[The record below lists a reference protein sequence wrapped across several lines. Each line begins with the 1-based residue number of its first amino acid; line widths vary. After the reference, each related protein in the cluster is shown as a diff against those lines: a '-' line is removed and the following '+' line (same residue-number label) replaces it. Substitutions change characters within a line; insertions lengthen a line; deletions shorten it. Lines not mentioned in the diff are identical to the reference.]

1 MTAAAR
7 AGLARCIS
15 AFAAAADTIKV
26 GILRPLSGSMANSE
40 STLKDTML
48 MLIAEQNKKGGLLGE
63 IQDDGRF
70 QVVWQTDKEVPG
82 DVWSDYLPRS
92 KDIIA
97 DWRPSISYGH
107 YDVKTKKCSGKAY

>member
-1 MTAAAR
+1 
-7 AGLARCIS
+7 
-15 AFAAAADTIKV
+15 
-26 GILRPLSGSMANSE
+26 MANSE

-48 MLIAEQNKKGGLLGE
+48 IAEQTKTGGMLGE

>member
-1 MTAAAR
+1 
-7 AGLARCIS
+7 
-15 AFAAAADTIKV
+15 
-26 GILRPLSGSMANSE
+26 
-40 STLKDTML
+40 
-48 MLIAEQNKKGGLLGE
+48 
-63 IQDDGRF
+63 
-70 QVVWQTDKEVPG
+70 VWQTDKEVPG